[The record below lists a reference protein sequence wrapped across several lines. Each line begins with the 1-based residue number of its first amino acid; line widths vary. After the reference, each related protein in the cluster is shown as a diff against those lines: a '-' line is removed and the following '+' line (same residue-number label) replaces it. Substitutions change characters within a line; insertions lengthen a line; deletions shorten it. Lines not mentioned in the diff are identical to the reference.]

1 MSRSGAPMRPAR
13 LLTVLAC
20 AAALASP
27 ALAQPAAPAAAPAAP
42 ALPPPA
48 PPAPYGMPIGYG
60 DAKVVLD
67 AALAEARRN
76 GWMLAIAI
84 VEPSGELVAF
94 ARDDGAGY
102 AATGVAQ
109 DKAVTAA
116 RFARETRAF
125 TEGFN
130 NGRLWPL
137 VVDRMVPIDG
147 GVPIVVDGRTIGAI
161 GVSGASAAQDGQV
174 ARVGAAALADRR

>member
-1 MSRSGAPMRPAR
+1 MRI
-13 LLTVLAC
+13 LALAAA
-20 AAALASP
+20 AAALLAS
-27 ALAQPAAPAAAPAAP
+27 AAQAQNAPQAPAPAAAAP
-42 ALPPPA
+42 APAPLPPPA
-48 PPAPYGMPIGYG
+48 PPAPYGMPIGYS
-60 DAKVVLD
+60 DARVVLD

-76 GWMLAIAI
+76 GWNLAIAV

-94 ARDDGAGY
+94 AKDDGAGY

-116 RFARETRAF
+116 RFARESRAF

-137 VVDRMVPIDG
+137 LVDRMVPIDG
-147 GVPIVVDGRTIGAI
+147 GVPIVVDGKTIGAV
-161 GVSGASAAQDGQV
+161 GVSGASASQDGQV
-174 ARVGAAALADRR
+174 ARVAAAALAGRR